1 MQETEKEVISSLRM
15 NSLSSKRRDCINLN
29 LVMDQNSSEPMKLSE
44 ERWPIEVDRVHS
56 EKVIVRH
63 LDSRSLI

>member
-15 NSLSSKRRDCINLN
+15 NSLFSKRRDCVNLA
-29 LVMDQNSSEPMKLSE
+29 MDQNSSEPVKLSE

-63 LDSRSLI
+63 LDSGSLI